1 MLLFIKIYKIFI
13 KLYNNIQYLCFNI
26 YYIEISF
33 CTVQPMVWIENQLV
47 GAYEGQTVTLEC
59 NSEAH
64 PSPITYWT
72 KPSNETIANGE

>member
-1 MLLFIKIYKIFI
+1 
-13 KLYNNIQYLCFNI
+13 
-26 YYIEISF
+26 
-33 CTVQPMVWIENQLV
+33 MVWIENQLV

-72 KPSNETIANGE
+72 RPSNETIANGE